1 METINRILKWLGEC
15 FKVEED
21 KALHENK
28 LFWIVVLIPLFFIIW
43 ISWILTTELITKSIY
58 SPHISAE
65 SLAGFVNYYAFP
77 IALLTVPL
85 TLAVM
90 INRFHSSKQKA
101 KSNRLVEQNNTANNF
116 FNHYKY
122 FKDHCI
128 GLEKRFL
135 WLNLQITAE
144 LLYKKLFPISSV
156 SNFTTE
162 LDKTFVESVF
172 VYYEDMIL
180 DYQNHIKINGIKTI
194 AQSHN
199 QGEIHEETV
208 ECHILCEPYELDFD
222 LCGIS
227 FGQSLKVEEDF
238 KRTLYFTFEIIAGL
252 FCFSGVSNFDEV
264 YDYYYNKF
272 NTMIDKNI

>member
-101 KSNRLVEQNNTANNF
+101 KSNRLVEQNNESPRVCQRLNNLR
-116 FNHYKY
+116 NWNY
-122 FKDHCI
+122 
-128 GLEKRFL
+128 EK
-135 WLNLQITAE
+135 IKS
-144 LLYKKLFPISSV
+144 LYIRIS
-156 SNFTTE
+156 
-162 LDKTFVESVF
+162 
-172 VYYEDMIL
+172 
-180 DYQNHIKINGIKTI
+180 
-194 AQSHN
+194 
-199 QGEIHEETV
+199 
-208 ECHILCEPYELDFD
+208 
-222 LCGIS
+222 
-227 FGQSLKVEEDF
+227 
-238 KRTLYFTFEIIAGL
+238 
-252 FCFSGVSNFDEV
+252 
-264 YDYYYNKF
+264 
-272 NTMIDKNI
+272 